1 MRALLLA
8 GLLGLVLSLVITPVL
23 IWLFKK
29 IGWGQIVR
37 VDGPSTHLTKRGT
50 PSMGGIG
57 IILSAVASYFVA
69 KMVNGET
76 PTYSAL
82 LVMFMMVGL
91 GLVGFLDD
99 YLKVRG
105 QNTAG
110 LRGIY
115 KIAGQILVATVFAWA
130 SLQNKDVF
138 GLTPASTEISVFRDT
153 GFDLTKIAPESWG
166 EIAIWIGA
174 GAFLLW
180 IYLLVVSASN
190 GVNLTDG
197 ADGLATGS
205 LIMSIGA
212 FAVIGFWKFNQACDI
227 SNIAPNCYNTR
238 DPLDLAVVAAA
249 IVGALI
255 GFLWFNTNPA
265 QIFMG
270 DSGSL
275 GLGGALAALAILSRT
290 EVLLVLVGGLFAI
303 SAGSVI
309 LQRGVFKLSRAFTGK
324 PRRIF
329 LNSPLHHHFEEK
341 GWNEVTVVVRFWIIC
356 GLLVMAGIGL
366 FYVEWIYGSVA

>member
-8 GLLGLVLSLVITPVL
+8 GLLGLVFALVFTPTL
-23 IWLFKK
+23 IWFFKRL
-29 IGWGQIVR
+29 GWGQPIR
-37 VDGPSTHLTKRGT
+37 VDGPDSHQTKRGKPT
-50 PSMGGIG
+50 MGGIA
-57 IILSAVASYFVA
+57 IILSSVGSYFIA
-69 KMVNGET
+69 KAYNGES
-76 PTYSAL
+76 PTQSAM
-82 LVMFMMVGL
+82 LVLFMMVGL

-99 YLKVRG
+99 FLKVRS
-105 QNTAG
+105 QKSAG
-110 LRGIY
+110 LSGIL
-115 KIAGQILVATVFAWA
+115 KIAGQVVVATIFAWA

-138 GLTPASTEISVFRDT
+138 GLTPASTKVSLFRDT
-153 GFDLTKIAPESWG
+153 GFDLMQLAPKSWG
-166 EIAIWIGA
+166 EIGIWIGIA
-174 GAFLLW
+174 AFLFW
-180 IYLLVVSASN
+180 IYLLVVSTSN
-190 GVNLTDG
+190 GVNITDG
-197 ADGLATGS
+197 LDGLATGS

-227 SNIAPNCYNTR
+227 TNIAANCYETR

-265 QIFMG
+265 QIIMG

-275 GLGGALAALAILSRT
+275 GIGGALAALAILSRT
-290 EVLLVLVGGLFAI
+290 EILLVLVGGIFALE
-303 SAGSVI
+303 AGSVI
-309 LQRGVFKLSRAFTGK
+309 LQRSVYKITKWTTGK
-324 PRRIF
+324 PRRII
-329 LNSPLHHHFEEK
+329 LMSPVHHHFELK

>member
-1 MRALLLA
+1 
-8 GLLGLVLSLVITPVL
+8 
-23 IWLFKK
+23 
-29 IGWGQIVR
+29 
-37 VDGPSTHLTKRGT
+37 
-50 PSMGGIG
+50 
-57 IILSAVASYFVA
+57 
-69 KMVNGET
+69 
-76 PTYSAL
+76 
-82 LVMFMMVGL
+82 
-91 GLVGFLDD
+91 
-99 YLKVRG
+99 
-105 QNTAG
+105 
-110 LRGIY
+110 
-115 KIAGQILVATVFAWA
+115 
-130 SLQNKDVF
+130 LQNKDIF
-138 GLTPASTEISVFRDT
+138 GLTPASTELSIFRDT
-153 GFDLTKIAPESWG
+153 GFDFLKIAPSEWG
-166 EIAIWIGA
+166 QIAIWIGIA
-174 GAFLLW
+174 AFLFW

-212 FAVIGFWKFNQACDI
+212 FAVIGFWKFNQACDVA
-227 SNIAPNCYNTR
+227 NLAPNCYNTR

-309 LQRGVFKLSRAFTGK
+309 LQRGVFKLSRAITGK

-356 GLLVMAGIGL
+356 GLLVLAGIGL

>member
-8 GLLGLVLSLVITPVL
+8 GLLGLVLSLTITPIL

-37 VDGPSTHLTKRGT
+37 VDGPSTHHTKRGT

-69 KMVNGET
+69 KLVNGEP

-110 LRGIY
+110 LKGVY
-115 KIAGQILVATVFAWA
+115 KIIGQISVATVFAWA
-130 SLQNKDVF
+130 ALQNKDSF

-166 EIAIWIGA
+166 QVAVWIGVA
-174 GAFLLW
+174 AFLFW

-212 FAVIGFWKFNQACDI
+212 FAVIGFWKFNQACDVE
-227 SNIAPNCYNTR
+227 NITPNCYDTR
-238 DPLDLAVVAAA
+238 DPLDLAVIAAA

-290 EVLLVLVGGLFAI
+290 EVLLILVGGLFAI

-309 LQRGVFKLSRAFTGK
+309 LQRSVFKLSRAITGK